1 MLDFHTKGALEYQLE
16 LDRRNHFEDERKA
29 LEAEYVQ
36 FQKDLQNDIDK
47 FQEANQAVM
56 KAAKDALASLSQ
68 KNKK

>member
-1 MLDFHTKGALEYQLE
+1 MRCFTTPEALEYQLE
-16 LDRRNHFEDERKA
+16 LDRRELFEEEREA

-36 FQKDLQNDIDK
+36 FETDLQNDIKK
-47 FQEANQAVM
+47 FQKANQEVL